1 LPKSSVDRIYDDF
14 KAMSAVLEPAR
25 EISLRTSIDDLF
37 RKALL
42 LAAASWFEHAVTET
56 IVQIA
61 QELSNQS
68 SVLVN
73 FLRNKAISRQFH
85 TYFNW
90 EKANATQFFGLFGED
105 FKNHMRE
112 QVAGDP
118 TLEEAIKAFVEIGGE
133 RNRMVHEDYGAYS
146 LEKTSDEIYSMY
158 QRALPF
164 VEGLGGHLR
173 SFSQPETST
182 DSA

>member
-1 LPKSSVDRIYDDF
+1 
-14 KAMSAVLEPAR
+14 MSAVLEPAR
-25 EISLRTSIDDLF
+25 EISLRTSVDDLF

-56 IVQIA
+56 IVQVA

-68 SVLVN
+68 TILVS

-90 EKANATQFFGLFGED
+90 ESANATQFFGLFGEE
-105 FKNHMRE
+105 FKDHMRGE
-112 QVAGDP
+112 IAGNP
-118 TLEEAIKAFVEIGGE
+118 SLEEAIKAFVEIGGE

-146 LEKTSDEIYSMY
+146 LEKTSEEIYSLY

-173 SFSQPETST
+173 SYRQAERPSESVSHPQSCET
-182 DSA
+182 AP